1 MKGKTVE
8 PTTAQEEK
16 KRNPGKLPY
25 DSPVLIELSMSGGAV
40 RGESGYDDGG
50 TGEEEYED

>member
-1 MKGKTVE
+1 MTEKTVE

-25 DSPVLIELSMSGGAV
+25 DSPVLVEMSMAGGAV